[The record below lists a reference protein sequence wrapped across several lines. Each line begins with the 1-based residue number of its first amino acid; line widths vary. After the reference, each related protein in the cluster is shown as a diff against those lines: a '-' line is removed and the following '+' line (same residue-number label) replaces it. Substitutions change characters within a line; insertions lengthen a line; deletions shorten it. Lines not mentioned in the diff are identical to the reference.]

1 MAMTPEALAA
11 MIDHTLLRADATKE
25 QFTTLCAQAREYGFA
40 MVAINPYPVPQCAKE
55 LADSAVHVGAA
66 IGFPLGQ
73 VTVADKVAETKRA
86 IANGAD
92 EIDYVINITELKAG
106 NDSYIEDEMSQIVT
120 ACSKAGVLS
129 KVIFET
135 CYLTEDEKRRLAT
148 IAAGVRPDFVKTST
162 GFGTAGA
169 TIEDVRLMK
178 EIVGDSVHVKAAG
191 GIRDLDFALSLIAAG
206 ATRIGT
212 SSGMKLVDE
221 LRARH
226 S

>member
-1 MAMTPEALAA
+1 

-73 VTVADKVAETKRA
+73 VTVADKVAETEQA

-162 GFGTAGA
+162 GFHPAGGASTHAVALMRETVGDRLGVKASGGVRDWAAAQAMVDAGASRLGLSGTAA
-169 TIEDVRLMK
+169 V
-178 EIVGDSVHVKAAG
+178 
-191 GIRDLDFALSLIAAG
+191 LDG
-206 ATRIGT
+206 GT
-212 SSGMKLVDE
+212 SEGY
-221 LRARH
+221 
-226 S
+226 